1 MMINNDELAHLSSLV
16 QKAEEKRNSQNITAL
31 KRYVTNTP
39 ELSVQTF
46 HLTNEIKERLIF
58 YIASGDKE
66 KEDNIRQEL
75 EVLRAQLDTMNEQS
89 NILFSLLAEEIILSF
104 LMMRQCDATYAR
116 HYANLST
123 QALRRAEVSHV
134 RLMRTLRTLASIQRL
149 VPVINVNIGGTQ
161 QIAITK

>member
-1 MMINNDELAHLSSLV
+1 MMINNDELVHLSSLV
-16 QKAEEKRNSQNITAL
+16 QNAEEMRNLQSTTAL
-31 KRYVTNTP
+31 KQYVANNP
-39 ELSVQTF
+39 ELSVKTF

-58 YIASGDKE
+58 YMASGDKE

-75 EVLRAQLDTMNEQS
+75 EVLRAQLDTVNEHG

-123 QALRRAEVSHV
+123 QALRRLKCCSNGAMEP
-134 RLMRTLRTLASIQRL
+134 L
-149 VPVINVNIGGTQ
+149 
-161 QIAITK
+161 